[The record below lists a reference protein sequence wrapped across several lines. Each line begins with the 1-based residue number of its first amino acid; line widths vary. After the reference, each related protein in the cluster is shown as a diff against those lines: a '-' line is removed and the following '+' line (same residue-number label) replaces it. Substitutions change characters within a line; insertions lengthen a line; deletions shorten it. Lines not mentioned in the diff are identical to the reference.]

1 MRQPQRAAAW
11 AEPGYR
17 LLKLS
22 QRHRH
27 KPAVRAGNIPQGR
40 RGHVD
45 PHKGNVFGPTAA
57 GKSDNSHDGSR

>member
-1 MRQPQRAAAW
+1 MRQTQRAAVW
-11 AEPGYR
+11 PEPGHR
-17 LLKLS
+17 LLELS

-45 PHKGNVFGPTAA
+45 PHEGNVFGPTGA
-57 GKSDNSHDGSR
+57 GNGDGNRDGSR